1 MALLPVLILVGVSLC
16 YIILLLSL
24 LYGWNKMK
32 DLDSSVGSAETGF
45 SIIIPF
51 RNEQF
56 HLPALLDSLKDLKYP
71 RNNFE
76 ILLIND
82 SSEDDSEKL
91 VQEFRKIHPELAI
104 ELLQNQQESI
114 SAKKD
119 AIKVGIDKS
128 RFEFLVTTDADCK
141 VPENWLQGFNNY
153 IESQDSDLIAA
164 PVILDEVHPENPL
177 FRKFDLMDFM
187 SLQATTIGAFG
198 LGRPFICNAANLCF
212 KKKAFQEV
220 GGYRQSSNY
229 AGGDDVFLLQQF
241 KEHKRKID
249 FIRSTNMIVT
259 TAAQKDLRSFIQ
271 QRLRWAAKS
280 AGYKDHFA
288 RFAALTVFLM
298 NAAIIIGLVLCQ
310 FNPSYLQWLMI
321 AFLIKFNLD
330 FMLIYKAVVFFN
342 RKASMRSYAWSSIAY
357 PLFSSGIA
365 LTSLFVGF
373 KWKGR
378 DYRK

>member
-1 MALLPVLILVGVSLC
+1 MAMLPVYILAGICLC

-24 LYGWNKMK
+24 LYGWRNLKYNPASVP
-32 DLDSSVGSAETGF
+32 SSETAF

-51 RNEQF
+51 RNEQV
-56 HLPALLDSLKDLKYP
+56 HLPGLFDSLKNLKYP
-71 RNNFE
+71 KHKFE

-82 SSEDDSEKL
+82 SSKDDSEKL
-91 VQEFRKIHPELAI
+91 VQEFSKMHPELSI
-104 ELLQNQQESI
+104 ELLQNQRESI

-119 AIKVGIDKS
+119 AINVGIDKS
-128 RFEFLVTTDADCK
+128 RFEYIVTTDADCE
-141 VPENWLQGFNNY
+141 VPENWLQGFNAQ
-153 IESQDSDLIAA
+153 IEFKDSDLIAA
-164 PVILDEVHPENPL
+164 PVILDEVHQEDPL
-177 FRKFDLMDFM
+177 FRKFDLIDYM
-187 SLQATTIGAFG
+187 SLQATTVGAFG
-198 LGRPFICNAANLCF
+198 LGKPFICNAANLCF

-229 AGGDDVFLLQQF
+229 AGGDDVFLLQKF
-241 KEHKRKID
+241 KEHERKID
-249 FIRSTNMIVT
+249 FIRCTNMIVT
-259 TAAQKDLRSFIQ
+259 TASQKDLRSFIQ

-280 AGYKDHFA
+280 AGYNDSFA

-298 NAAIIIGLVLCQ
+298 NAAIVIGLVLCLLEA
-310 FNPSYLQWLMI
+310 SYIQWLMV

-330 FMLIYKAVVFFN
+330 FMLIYKAAVFFD

-365 LTSLFVGF
+365 LTSIFVGF

>member
-1 MALLPVLILVGVSLC
+1 MAMLPVYILAGICLC

-24 LYGWNKMK
+24 LYGWRNLKYNAT
-32 DLDSSVGSAETGF
+32 SVSCSETGF
-45 SIIIPF
+45 SIIVPF
-51 RNEQF
+51 RNEQL
-56 HLPALLDSLKDLKYP
+56 HLPGLFDSLGQLKYP
-71 RNNFE
+71 SNKFE

-82 SSEDDSEKL
+82 SSEDYSEKL
-91 VQEFRKIHPELAI
+91 VQEFRKMHPDLSI
-104 ELLQNQQESI
+104 ELLQNQRKSI

-119 AIKVGIDKS
+119 AIQVGIEKS
-128 RFEFLVTTDADCK
+128 RFEFIVTTDADCK
-141 VPENWLQGFNNY
+141 VPENWLQGFDNY

-177 FRKFDLMDFM
+177 FRKFDLIDFM

-220 GGYRQSSNY
+220 GGYKQSSNY
-229 AGGDDVFLLQQF
+229 AGGDDVFLLQKF
-241 KEHKRKID
+241 KEHERRID
-249 FIRSTNMIVT
+249 FIRSTSMIVT

-280 AGYKDHFA
+280 AGYKDTFA

-298 NAAIIIGLVLCQ
+298 NAVIIIGLLLCL

-321 AFLIKFNLD
+321 VFLIKFNLD
-330 FMLIYKAVVFFN
+330 FMLIYKAAVFFD

-357 PLFSSGIA
+357 PFFASGIA